1 MLIAPDA
8 ALGPDDGA
16 LLGLK
21 GIAAALIGGLVSLR
35 LALLGG
41 LALGVLE
48 AFAVAWEPL
57 GGRWGD
63 VIALAL
69 LVVLAA
75 RRWRARRARPRP
87 RRPPP
92 RPPSLVAAAQAV
104 TDLAFDLY
112 LLAAALGLVPTVAYA
127 GMPVLAQ
134 SAFLALGAVGA
145 MQLER
150 AGLSIGS
157 AVLVSILAGGAL
169 GALPGGSWRSRPARG
184 SRSRRGAW
192 RGSRPRSC
200 SRSRSCPAA
209 RRA

>member
-21 GIAAALIGGLVSLR
+21 GITAALIGGLVSLR

-41 LALGVLE
+41 LVLGVLE
-48 AFAVAWEPL
+48 AFVV
-57 GGRWGD
+57 GRGSRSAGAGATC
-63 VIALAL
+63 IARCAP
-69 LVVLAA
+69 A
-75 RRWRARRARPRP
+75 RRSLGREARM
-87 RRPPP
+87 
-92 RPPSLVAAAQAV
+92 

-112 LLAAALGLVPTVAYA
+112 LLAAALGLVPAVAFA

-150 AGLSIGS
+150 AGLPIGS
-157 AVLVSILAGGAL
+157 AVLLAVLGGAVA
-169 GALPGGSWRSRPARG
+169 GALLGVLLAPAPRGAGRARDLGTGLARDHRAARVPRVVRRHAGADAAGARQRRDLPRRSR
-184 SRSRRGAW
+184 
-192 RGSRPRSC
+192 
-200 SRSRSCPAA
+200 
-209 RRA
+209 